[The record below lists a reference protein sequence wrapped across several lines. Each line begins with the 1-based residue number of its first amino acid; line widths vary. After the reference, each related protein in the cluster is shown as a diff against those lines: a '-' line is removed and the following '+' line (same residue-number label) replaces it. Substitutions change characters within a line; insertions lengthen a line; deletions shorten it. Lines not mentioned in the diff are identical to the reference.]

1 MWPYDEYR
9 EVCFVLRNTSEI
21 SLEEKHRVYLGRA
34 RSKEALHFNQSN
46 SDNEKRAIAAAL
58 TYHIELAKE
67 IIKGYPK
74 GHNAVIAQSKR
85 ILIMEKARKRILGA
99 IKEKNSN

>member
-1 MWPYDEYR
+1 MWPYDEYY
-9 EVCFVLRNTSEI
+9 EVRWVLRNTSEL

-34 RSKEALHFNQSN
+34 REKEALHFNQCN

-58 TYHIELAKE
+58 TYHIELGYE

-74 GHNAVIAQSKR
+74 GHNAVVERKKKIALQ
-85 ILIMEKARKRILGA
+85 EKARKRILA
-99 IKEKNSN
+99 SIKE